1 MVGEATF
8 MRNEMKEL
16 LYIHLHPSDRFVM
29 SCGLTFEEFHASLAK
44 PLQNLLLLK
53 HSYKNA
59 EFNMHTLL
67 EFVYQE
73 DVPKLLKS
81 YGNINGDFCWIDFE
95 DESVL
100 GTIDGQELAELL
112 YLGHT
117 KHHLKP
123 PFYRMLNN
131 EFVYLSQDNGW
142 FNKIYYRSVD
152 QIFEMFGKMI
162 ANRMASLKIEKT
174 WLGIRKKSDYSIV
187 PVEVFIRLSSLM
199 GEGIVISFEDVSQS
213 RTRLEIPIWVIG
225 DFADMDEVV
234 ENYTENRKI
243 QPEAKLIYTRKTKE
257 WTLVLQ

>member
-1 MVGEATF
+1 

-16 LYIHLHPSDRFVM
+16 LYLHLHPSNRFVM
-29 SCGLTFEEFHASLAK
+29 CCGLTFEEFHASLAK

-67 EFVYQE
+67 EYVFQE
-73 DVPKLLKS
+73 DVAKLSKS
-81 YGNINGDFCWIDFE
+81 NSGANGEFCWIDFE
-95 DESVL
+95 DEAGL
-100 GTIDGQELAELL
+100 GAIDGQELAELL

-152 QIFEMFGKMI
+152 PVFQMLGKVI
-162 ANRMASLKIEKT
+162 PERMATLRIEKT
-174 WLGIRKKSDYSIV
+174 WLGMRKKSDYSEV
-187 PVEVFIRLSSLM
+187 PVELFIRLSALM
-199 GEGIVISFEDVSQS
+199 GEGIVISFEDIAQT
-213 RTRLEIPIWVIG
+213 RTRLEIPIWVVG
-225 DFADMDEVV
+225 DLTDMDEVEESYQEV
-234 ENYTENRKI
+234 QKA

-257 WTLVLQ
+257 WSLVLQ